1 MHPPFPVRITGEQNV
16 DRTRDRIFSYPAYVS
31 CCWFRGHEDKIV
43 TKELESGYDE
53 TEVQP

>member
-1 MHPPFPVRITGEQNV
+1 MV
-16 DRTRDRIFSYPAYVS
+16 YPLPEIMLLVG
-31 CCWFRGHEDKIV
+31 CCRFGGHEDKIV